1 MWCFVFIVFFRLPE
15 IMTNKPATTPLALV
29 QSIRSE
35 LDCHTLPYG
44 VDKKSNDFLLD
55 YHDLGVAQIS

>member
-1 MWCFVFIVFFRLPE
+1 
-15 IMTNKPATTPLALV
+15 MTNKPVTTPLALV

-44 VDKKSNDFLLD
+44 KVRNDIDFQ
-55 YHDLGVAQIS
+55 AA